1 MTQLH
6 FTTWPDHGVPDKD
19 QMDQF
24 DTMIGE
30 TLKVL
35 RNQSEQG
42 VLVHCSAGVGRT
54 GTFLAL
60 VHLIATFEEQKLQGN
75 ASEITL
81 SPFSTVRRLRE
92 QRLYQVQ
99 TEAQYRFIYRYLTS
113 YLRKQSK

>member
-1 MTQLH
+1 
-6 FTTWPDHGVPDKD
+6 
-19 QMDQF
+19 
-24 DTMIGE
+24 MIDE

-35 RNQSEQG
+35 RRKSEEG

-60 VHLIATFEEQKLQGN
+60 VHLIATYEEQKMQRKP
-75 ASEITL
+75 SEIVL

-99 TEAQYRFIYRYLTS
+99 TESQYKFIYRYLS
-113 YLRKQSK
+113 NYLRKQSK